1 MAFPRELL
9 NEGEELVLDLRPH
22 WIFIL
27 APVAALVG
35 AVVIGSVIAVWIS
48 PDNFLDNTIEVL
60 VGCLM
65 LGALAW
71 SGWRYLRWRHT
82 LFALTTDRIVTR
94 RGVLGKSGVE
104 IPLERINTVHFEQ
117 NLFERMVGAG
127 DLTIESASE
136 RGSESFTNIRKPSAV
151 QKEIYVQMEANE
163 NRKFDRMR
171 GPGGVAPAPAAA
183 EPTIPEHIEKLAEL
197 HQKGVLSDAEYQQ
210 KKQELLDRM

>member
-1 MAFPRELL
+1 MAFPRDLL

-22 WIFIL
+22 WLFIFT
-27 APVAALVG
+27 PVIVLVA
-35 AVVIGSVIAVWIS
+35 AVVIGAAAALVWNPGGGFGQAVDMLAGI
-48 PDNFLDNTIEVL
+48 VL
-60 VGCLM
+60 IGCLV
-65 LGALAW
+65 W
-71 SGWRYLRWRHT
+71 TGWGYAQWHNT

-117 NLFERMVGAG
+117 GVFERMVGAG

-171 GPGGVAPAPAAA
+171 GPSTAAPQH
-183 EPTIPEHIEKLAEL
+183 TIPEQIDQLSEL
-197 HQKGVLSDAEYQQ
+197 HQRGVLSDAEFAQ